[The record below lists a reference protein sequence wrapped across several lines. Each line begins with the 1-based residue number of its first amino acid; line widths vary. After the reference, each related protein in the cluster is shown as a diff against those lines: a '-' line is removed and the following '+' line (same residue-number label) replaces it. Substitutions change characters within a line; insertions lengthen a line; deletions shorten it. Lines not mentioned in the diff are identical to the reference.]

1 MAYSELIKNFDR
13 IRDYMRQFY
22 IYGFKSRTE
31 YDKKS
36 ARSYDNE
43 RRRIESWLGD
53 FMRFRQTPDGKN
65 VFLSVD
71 SRSIPGN
78 PFYNAFKAKS
88 FTTGDVTFHFYVLDI
103 LQPGASYT
111 VQEILDIIFDKNLCH
126 FESEWQPD
134 ISTIRKKLKEYVSL
148 GILKAEKRGRELYYG
163 LDPNVVYEADGRTY
177 NIMRLIMS
185 IDNEYIAADTM
196 RLLLDNG
203 GDPNLTAGIETIFEC
218 IDYDVWF
225 GSVEQEIRWRYDAW
239 VHVWMVLLAYGGEI
253 PGKGQMMEAFRERH
267 SDDLF
272 DLKKLR
278 NHRDY
283 FFGLSVE
290 NKGRT
295 MHIYDKKTFWEV
307 ARW

>member
-1 MAYSELIKNFDR
+1 MELELTDRSKRLLELLWTIPPQFEEAKAYLDANQLSADEVTRVANIYADKCS
-13 IRDYMRQFY
+13 RDLDDYIGERCPDDCTMRDVPIPQGIISKIPSGH
-22 IYGFKSRTE
+22 IYGVV
-31 YDKKS
+31 
-36 ARSYDNE
+36 A
-43 RRRIESWLGD
+43 L
-53 FMRFRQTPDGKN
+53 
-65 VFLSVD
+65 L
-71 SRSIPGN
+71 
-78 PFYNAFKAKS
+78 
-88 FTTGDVTFHFYVLDI
+88 
-103 LQPGASYT
+103 LQ
-111 VQEILDIIFDKNLCH
+111 
-126 FESEWQPD
+126 
-134 ISTIRKKLKEYVSL
+134 
-148 GILKAEKRGRELYYG
+148 YG

-295 MHIYDKKTFWEV
+295 MHIFDKKTFWEV